1 MYQYEKKHIEINGNS
16 YDFEF
21 DIRAVVQY
29 KEKFIVLLGI
39 PFNRTEIN
47 NIYCLDA
54 QANLIWQSE
63 DLSTRYPELK
73 NLLPYEQIGIKD
85 DAIFTSDFY
94 GRNYKINVDSGK
106 IEGFNIVKQYLKR
119 KLIIKVAR
127 IPAGTEVKYAVG
139 TAREQLLIADPR
151 PGGGVQYLFNQFD
164 TDWIT
169 EIRSFSN

>member
-54 QANLIWQSE
+54 QAKLIWQSE

-85 DAIFTSDFY
+85 DTIFASDFY
-94 GRNYKINVDSGK
+94 GRNYTINVDSGK
-106 IEGFNIVKQYLKR
+106 IEGFNINYN
-119 KLIIKVAR
+119 
-127 IPAGTEVKYAVG
+127 
-139 TAREQLLIADPR
+139 LLGLYFRTPNN
-151 PGGGVQYLFNQFD
+151 L
-164 TDWIT
+164 
-169 EIRSFSN
+169 